1 VQGAFFTADQPLD
14 DGNGNPPAGW
24 DNPYQQG
31 TMSIEGNKAVFRDDR
46 GHTVTFHERLGA
58 TSFLRTCS

>member
-1 VQGAFFTADQPLD
+1 MQGAFFTADQPLD